1 MLVFETRMKG
11 QKKVTVV
18 LPDDLLDRAQEATG
32 EGITP
37 TIRRGLEL
45 VAAGKAFA
53 RLRTLR
59 GKVRFSVDVALLRDD
74 RS

>member
-1 MLVFETRMKG
+1 MKG
-11 QKKVTVV
+11 QKKVTIV
-18 LPDDLLDRAQEATG
+18 LSDDLLERAQRATG

-53 RLRTLR
+53 RLRKLR
-59 GKVRFSVDVALLRDD
+59 GKVRFNLDLDTLRED
-74 RS
+74 R